1 MKRKK
6 EEYHFQLFNF
16 MLLHSVHYDYSNF
29 FQYQVRAENIKRIG
43 HFTISTIHYCSS
55 AVDQVVVDHSYP

>member
-16 MLLHSVHYDYSNF
+16 MLLHSVHYDYSNI
-29 FQYQVRAENIKRIG
+29 FQYQVRAEKYQKNWAFLLYRRST
-43 HFTISTIHYCSS
+43 TIL
-55 AVDQVVVDHSYP
+55 PG